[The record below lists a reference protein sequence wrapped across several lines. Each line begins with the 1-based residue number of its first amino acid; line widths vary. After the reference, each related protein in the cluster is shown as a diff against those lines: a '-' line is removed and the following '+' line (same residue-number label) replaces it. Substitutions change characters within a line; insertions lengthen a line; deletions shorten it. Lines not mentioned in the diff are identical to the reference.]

1 MVRPHDVYRCVRLR
15 LAWNS
20 ACSAISCTPS
30 LSFHLR
36 FFSLVW
42 SDEWFQNFCF
52 FSPRILGI
60 FFSPSP
66 STTNENE
73 GKGWAFSTRVAG
85 NEPRSPKRREDPRSN
100 DVDSTLHSK
109 WTRASKKTLQMV
121 ATMAVA
127 MQNVGTKTSWKR
139 SNPTM
144 RPSRRNVRTRAA
156 VESYHAAI
164 PLFEIAKQRGTLAD
178 GIQSALQP
186 AADTFNTLGLPDWLV
201 HWGHPGNMAIVLL
214 AIGGYGSYL
223 GWQLRNPEADQEVLE
238 LAAEKHPQLMGLMF
252 FFFAVGASGG
262 LLAEIM
268 GGKPVLTSAHA
279 TTAFLGLALLGFQ
292 AMLPLLFEDQPNLRT
307 AHAYLGSGI
316 MLVFLV
322 HAGLGLQHGL
332 AIWA

>member
-1 MVRPHDVYRCVRLR
+1 MKR
-15 LAWNS
+15 
-20 ACSAISCTPS
+20 
-30 LSFHLR
+30 
-36 FFSLVW
+36 
-42 SDEWFQNFCF
+42 E
-52 FSPRILGI
+52 
-60 FFSPSP
+60 
-66 STTNENE
+66 
-73 GKGWAFSTRVAG
+73 KGGFPFSTRVAEIDPHSARGG
-85 NEPRSPKRREDPRSN
+85 NRRSG
-100 DVDSTLHSK
+100 DVDTSGAYTWTKAHRKALGAGSK
-109 WTRASKKTLQMV
+109 
-121 ATMAVA
+121 MAAA
-127 MQNVGTKTSWKR
+127 MQKVARKTVWTKADR
-139 SNPTM
+139 M
-144 RPSRRNVRTRAA
+144 ARPCRRAMRTRATVENYQAA
-156 VESYHAAI
+156 V

-178 GIQSALQP
+178 AVQGALQP

-223 GWQLRNPEADQEVLE
+223 GWQLRNPDADQEVLE

-268 GGKPVLTSAHA
+268 GGKPILTSAHA

-292 AMLPLLFEDQPNLRT
+292 AMLPLLFEDQPSLRT

>member
-1 MVRPHDVYRCVRLR
+1 MPSDARTCGWHRTV
-15 LAWNS
+15 LALSSPAHSDWASSS
-20 ACSAISCTPS
+20 A
-30 LSFHLR
+30 SFHLHGR
-36 FFSLVW
+36 MDGFASSASLHGSVGPFLLVPIDHQ
-42 SDEWFQNFCF
+42 SE
-52 FSPRILGI
+52 RRK
-60 FFSPSP
+60 
-66 STTNENE
+66 
-73 GKGWAFSTRVAG
+73 GKGLFETCGW
-85 NEPRSPKRREDPRSN
+85 KRTPIAEEGAKPRSN
-100 DVDSTLHSK
+100 DVDSTIHYK
-109 WTRASKKTLQMV
+109 WTRAPTKARHMA
-121 ATMAVA
+121 ATMSVA
-127 MQNVGTKTSWKR
+127 MQNVGRKTSWTR
-139 SNPTM
+139 ANPTV
-144 RPSRRNVRTRAA
+144 RPSRRHVRARAA
-156 VESYHAAI
+156 VESYQAAV
-164 PLFEIAKQRGTLAD
+164 PMFEIAKQRGTLAD

-186 AADTFNTLGLPDWLV
+186 AADTFNSLGLPDWLV